1 MTKKSLSSEFRDPD
15 KTDRLD
21 ELIQYLENFDSLPE
35 TQVFKEHS
43 YQYLGLQKGNIVLD
57 AGCGPGYDSLRMA
70 ERVGSSGHVTG
81 IDISTGM
88 VARAQ
93 EKAAGS
99 GLPVTFRTGNIC
111 DLDLPDNSFDSVRV
125 ERTLQLVTDT
135 GRGIDELIRVLRP
148 GGTLVAVDPDWETF
162 VVDPGNRDTTRKF
175 FRFCA
180 DQFPDGSSGRK
191 FYRYF
196 RERNLSDVVIHP
208 EPLVFHDFS
217 LTYRILNMDQFLA
230 AAVEQSELSRG
241 EVEAW
246 VQELKSSDTAG
257 NFTFTGVM
265 FAVSGRK

>member
-15 KTDRLD
+15 KADRLD
-21 ELIQYLENFDSLPE
+21 ELVQYLENFDSLPE

-43 YQYLGLQKGNIVLD
+43 YQYLGLEKGSVLLD

-70 ERVGSSGHVTG
+70 ARVGSSGHVTG
-81 IDISTGM
+81 IDLSTGM

-99 GLPVTFRTGNIC
+99 GLPVSFRTGNIC
-111 DLDLPDNSFDSVRV
+111 DLDLPDNSFDGVRV
-125 ERTLQLVTDT
+125 ERTLQLVADT

-196 RERNLSDVVIHP
+196 RERDLRDVVIHP
-208 EPLVFHDFS
+208 EPLIFHDFS
-217 LTYRILNMDQFLA
+217 LAYRVLNMNQFLA
-230 AAVEQSELSRG
+230 AAVEHSVLSQG

-246 VQELKSSDTAG
+246 EQELKSADAAG
-257 NFTFTGVM
+257 NFTFTGMM